1 MIAVQRTRNESRC
14 TMLHEPRAQ
23 LRNHQDPWA
32 AVLDGRLD
40 IRPLLAVEA
49 EERVANWPYPS
60 QGEGGS
66 GMVMG

>member
-1 MIAVQRTRNESRC
+1 
-14 TMLHEPRAQ
+14 MLHEPRAQ